1 MPIGLGLRSNL
12 VKEIRANIGS
22 DVLLDFT
29 GQTGPSGPTGPTGPA
44 HARLASAL
52 REAIRRGALS
62 AGSTLPPSRAL
73 ATELGCSRWVVTEAY
88 AQLTAEGYL
97 AATVGS
103 GTRVRHLEHQEKP
116 RGPAPARV
124 SASPTTT
131 IDMAPGLPDLRQ
143 FPMRQWMS
151 AVRGAGATMAA
162 TDLGHPDPAGHPR
175 LRQVLADY
183 LARVRGAQAD
193 AASITITGGATDA
206 IGLLCRALKA
216 HGHTAVACEDPGWH
230 RLREVA
236 TAAGLKAVPV
246 PVDDQGLRADLLPA
260 QTAVRAV
267 IVSPAH
273 QFPTGVVLS
282 PRRRAQLLTW
292 AEQHDA
298 LIIEDDYDAEF
309 RYDRRPV
316 GALQGA
322 GKSLVALVGSVTKT
336 LSPALG
342 VGWMTT
348 PPAWTPLVR
357 AAVVRPP
364 GPPVLDQLAFAEFV
378 RTGGYDRHLRAARI
392 RYRAR
397 RDSIVSEL
405 AEHLPGSRVLG
416 VAAGLHLLLYLA
428 RGTDA
433 AAVVSRAGTAGVRIA
448 NLDTYRFRSVPG
460 IPGVVLGYGNL
471 ADHQVRD
478 AVTRLTSALRASR

>member
-1 MPIGLGLRSNL
+1 
-12 VKEIRANIGS
+12 VKKFRANIGS
-22 DVLLDFT
+22 HVLLDFAGT
-29 GQTGPSGPTGPTGPA
+29 TGPV

-52 REAIRRGALS
+52 REAIRRGGLP

-103 GTRVRHLEHQEKP
+103 GTRVRQLEHQEKP
-116 RGPAPARV
+116 RRPVPV
-124 SASPTTT
+124 SVIASPSTA

-143 FPMRQWMS
+143 FPMRQWLS
-151 AVRGAGATMAA
+151 AVRGAAATMAS

-175 LRQVLADY
+175 LRQVLAGY

-206 IGLLCRALKA
+206 IGLLCRVLKA

-236 TAAGLKAVPV
+236 TAAGLETVPV

-260 QTAVRAV
+260 QPAVRAV

-273 QFPTGVVLS
+273 QFPAGVVLS
-282 PRRRAQLLTW
+282 PQRRAQLLTW
-292 AEQHDA
+292 AERHDA

-322 GKSLVALVGSVTKT
+322 GRSLVALVGSATKT

-342 VGWMTT
+342 VGWMST

-397 RDSIVSEL
+397 RDSIVREL
-405 AEHLPGSRVLG
+405 AGHLPGSRVLG
-416 VAAGLHLLLYLA
+416 VAAGLHLLLYLPPD
-428 RGTDA
+428 TDA
-433 AAVVSRAGTAGVRIA
+433 GAVVSRAATAGVRIA
-448 NLDTYRFRSVPG
+448 NLDTYRFRSAPG
-460 IPGVVLGYGNL
+460 VHDVPGVVLGYGNL

-478 AVTRLTSALRASR
+478 AVTRLASAVRAAQ

>member
-1 MPIGLGLRSNL
+1 
-12 VKEIRANIGS
+12 VKEIQANIGS
-22 DVLLDFT
+22 DVLLDL
-29 GQTGPSGPTGPTGPA
+29 TGPTGTTGPV

-52 REAIRRGALS
+52 REAIRGGALP

-103 GTRVRHLEHQEKP
+103 GTRVRHLEHTEQP

-124 SASPTTT
+124 TASPSTT

-151 AVRGAGATMAA
+151 AVRGAAATMAA

-183 LARVRGAQAD
+183 LTRVRGAQAD

-206 IGLLCRALKA
+206 IGLLCRVLKA

-236 TAAGLKAVPV
+236 RAAGLKAVPV
-246 PVDDQGLRADLLPA
+246 PVDDQGLRADLLPGQA
-260 QTAVRAV
+260 AARAV

-282 PRRRAQLLTW
+282 PQRRAQLLTW
-292 AEQHDA
+292 AEQRDA

-342 VGWMTT
+342 VGWMATS
-348 PPAWTPLVR
+348 PAWTPLVR
-357 AAVVRPP
+357 AAVVRP

-428 RGTDA
+428 RGSDA
-433 AAVVSRAGTAGVRIA
+433 AAVVNHAATAGIRIA

-460 IPGVVLGYGNL
+460 TPGLVLGYGNL

-478 AVTRLTSALRASR
+478 AVTRLTSAVRASR